1 MHDILLQIH
10 EHFLFGF
17 SGRVNWIQPT
27 GPKRPLLAWPR
38 GSGLWAVRC
47 STLSTA
53 DFVVRGQTSISKSMP
68 ERAFLLDTQG
78 HPIAIQVFFFH
89 RAFCLEFQRLHHTCS
104 PPRTALC
111 KPKSP
116 HTAFVSSAELGGAD
130 RRTSPWTHWASS
142 AIISFAA
149 TGLSVEGL
157 TSLNKPGQMM

>member
-1 MHDILLQIH
+1 MRRLQSSIVDMHDILLQIH

-53 DFVVRGQTSISKSMP
+53 DFVVRGDRPVSQS
-68 ERAFLLDTQG
+68 RCQRG
-78 HPIAIQVFFFH
+78 HFCWTPRVIPIAIQVFFFH

-142 AIISFAA
+142 AIISFARHR
-149 TGLSVEGL
+149 TLG
-157 TSLNKPGQMM
+157 

>member
-1 MHDILLQIH
+1 MDPTHRPQTATPRVAKRVRSVGCEVQH
-10 EHFLFGF
+10 TKH
-17 SGRVNWIQPT
+17 GR
-27 GPKRPLLAWPR
+27 LR
-38 GSGLWAVRC
+38 GKGTDQYLKVDARE
-47 STLSTA
+47 
-53 DFVVRGQTSISKSMP
+53 GISV
-68 ERAFLLDTQG
+68 G
-78 HPIAIQVFFFH
+78 HPGSSYCYPGLFFH